1 MGKIISVVNNKGGVG
16 KTTTT
21 VNLAHALALQGK
33 KVLVVDMDSQCNAT
47 SFFLSDIGKNY
58 TSLYELLGEEAA
70 SPVDCIY
77 PTKIGCSILPNVE
90 ETAFMEAEFY
100 KTDAYITVLK
110 DRLRDFA
117 VQNFDIT
124 LLDCP
129 PSMGAFVYMSM
140 VASDFIIVPIKAGS
154 RFSLDGITKT
164 INAINDI
171 RQSKL
176 NENLV
181 LLKFLYNK
189 VNMRRLADQH
199 SFEVLSM
206 RYPGQVFEE
215 TIIETTMLQTSEIIS
230 ETVFQSAPKSK
241 IASKF
246 RALAKEVLNEL
257 GEL

>member
-1 MGKIISVVNNKGGVG
+1 MGRIISVVNNKGGVG
-16 KTTTT
+16 KTTTC

-33 KVLVVDMDSQCNAT
+33 KVLIVDMDSQCNAT
-47 SFFLSDIGKNY
+47 SFFVSDIGKNY
-58 TSLYELLGEEAA
+58 SSLYELLGEEAA

-100 KTDAYITVLK
+100 KTEAYITILK

-164 INAINDI
+164 INEI

-189 VNMRRLADQH
+189 ANMRRLADQH

-246 RALAKEVLNEL
+246 RALAKEVLGEL

>member
-1 MGKIISVVNNKGGVG
+1 M
-16 KTTTT
+16 
-21 VNLAHALALQGK
+21 
-33 KVLVVDMDSQCNAT
+33 
-47 SFFLSDIGKNY
+47 
-58 TSLYELLGEEAA
+58 
-70 SPVDCIY
+70 DCIY

-100 KTDAYITVLK
+100 KTEAYITILK

-164 INAINDI
+164 INAINEI

-189 VNMRRLADQH
+189 ANMRRLADQH

-246 RALAKEVLNEL
+246 RALAKEVLGEL